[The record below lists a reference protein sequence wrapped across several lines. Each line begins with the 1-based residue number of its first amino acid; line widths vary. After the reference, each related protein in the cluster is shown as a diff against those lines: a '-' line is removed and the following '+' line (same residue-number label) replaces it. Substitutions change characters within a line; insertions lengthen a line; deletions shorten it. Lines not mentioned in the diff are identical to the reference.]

1 MEGLK
6 IKSVSIGILKNIS
19 FTLEKGK
26 VGVLLGP
33 NGSGKTTLLNAISGI
48 IPVKSGHIYLG
59 EREITNVPIEER
71 DISYIFQNLALF
83 PHLTVYENIAFPL
96 YIKKEENI
104 DRKVS
109 EILKKIDIFAL
120 KDRYPLKLSGGEKQK
135 VAIARALVTNPE
147 LLLLDEP
154 FSSLD
159 FEMRKFIRAE
169 FLRVIKEFS
178 LTTLVVTHDP
188 YEAEELGNNMIKIR
202 QGRLVRAGN
211 DVNRIKVRSLKK
223 ITKDIALAE
232 FDNFS
237 LIVPFSSG
245 TSDHYCVEFLEEDL
259 YISSLKPPIPTLNTL
274 RGKIISHKEDTE
286 RVHVKIDIRGTVI
299 RGNIP
304 WYMWHE
310 IDKDEVYVI
319 IKYRGIKLKGVE
331 DDGVQNTKK

>member
-6 IKSVSIGILKNIS
+6 TKSVSVGILKNIS

-33 NGSGKTTLLNAISGI
+33 NGAGKTTLLNAISGI
-48 IPVKSGHIYLG
+48 IPAKNGHIYLDG
-59 EREITNVPIEER
+59 KEITTVPIEER

-96 YIKKEENI
+96 HIKKEENI
-104 DRKVS
+104 GKKVS
-109 EILKKIDIFAL
+109 RILKKVDILAL
-120 KDRYPLKLSGGEKQK
+120 KDRYPLRLSGGEKQK

-154 FSSLD
+154 FASLD

-169 FLRVIKEFS
+169 FLKVIKEFS
-178 LTTLVVTHDP
+178 LTTLIVTHDP
-188 YEAEELGNNMIKIR
+188 YEAEELGNNIIKIR
-202 QGRLVRAGN
+202 HGKLVHTDN

-223 ITKDIALAE
+223 VTKDIALAE

-245 TSDHYCVEFLEEDL
+245 RSDHYYVEFLEEDL
-259 YISSLKPPIPTLNTL
+259 YISSSKPPVPTLNTL
-274 RGKIISHKEDTE
+274 RGKIISHKENAE
-286 RVHVKIDIRGTVI
+286 RVHVKIDINGTI
-299 RGNIP
+299 IKGNIP

-310 IDKDEVYVI
+310 INKEEVYII
-319 IKYRGIKLKGVE
+319 IKYRGTKLKGVN
-331 DDGVQNTKK
+331 DGGL